1 MRQQLIEIYLAQD
14 GAQRRLR
21 ELLRLPVIVL
31 YSDHGLRG
39 VQYLPVNDG
48 IHLQRA
54 VVASDDVLG
63 RHFQGLLAKIDPD
76 HFVNRSKH
84 QNDPRSLGLLEEMAE
99 AEDHRAFVLPQNLD
113 GVEKVE
119 KDNDYGD
126 DDDEWYSGHGA
137 SRQPE
142 RLSHGFYGTERPAQS
157 EKLRVHGIQRRRLGR
172 RVNLQDQIVDAAH
185 HHGLSR
191 FDRGRRGRIPQRPA
205 QQNLTSRSQAR
216 THHAN
221 LSHQNLLPVHEVL
234 PPTLNRNRH
243 KESRNQ
249 PNRDTNGQRR
259 PQPDSRLTDGAVDQ

>member
-39 VQYLPVNDG
+39 VQYLLVSDG
-48 IHLQRA
+48 IHLQRH

-126 DDDEWYSGHGA
+126 DDDEWDSGHGA
-137 SRQPE
+137 SRHPE
-142 RLSHGFYGTERPAQS
+142 TLSPGFSATDKPAQS
-157 EKLRVHGIQRRRLGR
+157 EKLRMHAI
-172 RVNLQDQIVDAAH
+172 H
-185 HHGLSR
+185 H
-191 FDRGRRGRIPQRPA
+191 
-205 QQNLTSRSQAR
+205 
-216 THHAN
+216 
-221 LSHQNLLPVHEVL
+221 
-234 PPTLNRNRH
+234 PTLVR
-243 KESRNQ
+243 
-249 PNRDTNGQRR
+249 
-259 PQPDSRLTDGAVDQ
+259 AVL